1 MALPGSRSVGQLN
14 DSYVAVYSVMHFVSA
29 VAGRASDVDGALG
42 SGPGGVYTW
51 HKGVYNCQ
59 KYATHVNKSPQIWVQ
74 ITQSDAQ
81 PGARQSPH
89 SKWVTS
95 SWSFVPF
102 FVLLLWR
109 LQGPCCLQGRRRQ
122 LQLLPA
128 SWICPGTPITRTCRS
143 ARRWAPSRLGLKELC
158 IVLGKC
164 ERGEQS
170 MMCRL
175 MRVAWPQPCPVHP
188 GASNAEHQALV
199 QRSWLLA

>member
-29 VAGRASDVDGALG
+29 VAGRASDVDEALG
-42 SGPGGVYTW
+42 SGPGGVYAW
-51 HKGVYNCQ
+51 HKGGIQLSKVCNACQ
-59 KYATHVNKSPQIWVQ
+59 QIAANLG
-74 ITQSDAQ
+74 SDNAQ

-102 FVLLLWR
+102 FLLLRWR

-143 ARRWAPSRLGLKELC
+143 ARRWVPSRLGLKELC

-164 ERGEQS
+164 ECGEQS

>member
-1 MALPGSRSVGQLN
+1 MTATWLCTLSCTLYQQWPAVRVMLTRHWVQDQAVFTPGTR
-14 DSYVAVYSVMHFVSA
+14 
-29 VAGRASDVDGALG
+29 
-42 SGPGGVYTW
+42 
-51 HKGVYNCQ
+51 GVYNCQ

-102 FVLLLWR
+102 FLSLLWR

-143 ARRWAPSRLGLKELC
+143 ARRWVPSRLGLKELC

-164 ERGEQS
+164 ECGEQS

>member
-29 VAGRASDVDGALG
+29 VAGRASDVDEALG
-42 SGPGGVYTW
+42 SGPGGVYAW
-51 HKGVYNCQ
+51 HKGGIQLSKVCNACQ
-59 KYATHVNKSPQIWVQ
+59 QIAANLGSDHTIRRAARRASISPLQVGNVVMVLRAILRFATLAV
-74 ITQSDAQ
+74 A
-81 PGARQSPH
+81 GAM
-89 SKWVTS
+89 
-95 SWSFVPF
+95 
-102 FVLLLWR
+102 
-109 LQGPCCLQGRRRQ
+109 
-122 LQLLPA
+122 LPA
-128 SWICPGTPITRTCRS
+128 RASPTAPVAAGFVDLPWHANSPTCRS

>member
-1 MALPGSRSVGQLN
+1 MTATWLCTLSCTLYQQWPAVRVMLTGHWVQGQAVFAPGTRGCIQLSTLCN
-14 DSYVAVYSVMHFVSA
+14 VCQQIAA
-29 VAGRASDVDGALG
+29 NLG
-42 SGPGGVYTW
+42 S
-51 HKGVYNCQ
+51 
-59 KYATHVNKSPQIWVQ
+59 
-74 ITQSDAQ
+74 QSNAQ

-102 FVLLLWR
+102 FLLLRWR

-143 ARRWAPSRLGLKELC
+143 ARRWVPSRLGLKELC

-164 ERGEQS
+164 ECGEQS

-175 MRVAWPQPCPVHP
+175 MRVAWSQPCPVHP

>member
-102 FVLLLWR
+102 FLSLLWR

-128 SWICPGTPITRTCRS
+128 SWTCPGTPILLH
-143 ARRWAPSRLGLKELC
+143 AAPHGVGRRLGL
-158 IVLGKC
+158 
-164 ERGEQS
+164 
-170 MMCRL
+170 
-175 MRVAWPQPCPVHP
+175 A
-188 GASNAEHQALV
+188 
-199 QRSWLLA
+199 